1 MELFKLEEKNLLC
14 KSDKHT
20 LITRINLPK
29 DQESKQS
36 KKTNL
41 KPDISAVSIVTTSH
55 EESKV
60 LTGNISYVCKLYSL
74 INFVNLLLTLF

>member
-41 KPDISAVSIVTTSH
+41 KPDI
-55 EESKV
+55 
-60 LTGNISYVCKLYSL
+60 
-74 INFVNLLLTLF
+74 